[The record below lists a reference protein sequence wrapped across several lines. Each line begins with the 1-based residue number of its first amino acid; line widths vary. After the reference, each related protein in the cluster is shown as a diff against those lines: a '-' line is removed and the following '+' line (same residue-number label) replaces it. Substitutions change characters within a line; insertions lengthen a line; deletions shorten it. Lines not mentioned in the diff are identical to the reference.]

1 MKLLLGGAF
10 LLCLFLP
17 AGKWSQQLCQ
27 CINWLVFRCV
37 LWVWDHLL
45 LLLVQNHSALSLNFI
60 VITMDSSHSVE
71 SFLQSF
77 MQSFTDH
84 SRQLRLHLFKV
95 CTVLKFTGIIYSSV
109 RKSLRNVC
117 DVLVE
122 MMAILLEYQAG
133 VYGFRTIKFDMRVSE
148 STVLILN

>member
-1 MKLLLGGAF
+1 M
-10 LLCLFLP
+10 
-17 AGKWSQQLCQ
+17 
-27 CINWLVFRCV
+27 
-37 LWVWDHLL
+37 
-45 LLLVQNHSALSLNFI
+45 
-60 VITMDSSHSVE
+60 
-71 SFLQSF
+71 
-77 MQSFTDH
+77 
-84 SRQLRLHLFKV
+84 
-95 CTVLKFTGIIYSSV
+95 LKFTGIIYSSV

>member
-1 MKLLLGGAF
+1 
-10 LLCLFLP
+10 
-17 AGKWSQQLCQ
+17 
-27 CINWLVFRCV
+27 
-37 LWVWDHLL
+37 
-45 LLLVQNHSALSLNFI
+45 
-60 VITMDSSHSVE
+60 
-71 SFLQSF
+71 

-95 CTVLKFTGIIYSSV
+95 FTVLKFTGIIYSSV

-148 STVLILN
+148 STVLILNEIAACANLGSLMLDIQAVVSA